1 MMAKQTITQR
11 PFGNIDSYNRLVIT
25 RRSCLNRAFVE
36 RFAIDVKYYF
46 FNDHLG
52 ALDIC

>member
-1 MMAKQTITQR
+1 MMAKQTIAQQ
-11 PFGNIDSYNRLVIT
+11 PFGNLDSYNHLVIT
-25 RRSCLNRAFVE
+25 TRSCLNCAFVE

-46 FNDHLG
+46 FNDHMG

>member
-1 MMAKQTITQR
+1 MDKQTITR
-11 PFGNIDSYNRLVIT
+11 WPFGNLDSYDRLATT
-25 RRSCLNRAFVE
+25 RRLCLNRAFVE
-36 RFAIDVKYYF
+36 RFATDVKYCS

>member
-1 MMAKQTITQR
+1 MMAKQTIAQW
-11 PFGNIDSYNRLVIT
+11 PFGNLDSYDCLVIT
-25 RRSCLNRAFVE
+25 RRSCLNRAFVG